1 VQISARILIETRKNP
16 TKLFDFSD
24 ETFDPMALFIERA
37 IIISLHHAIR
47 FWRNDRDRAL
57 TRKEG

>member
-1 VQISARILIETRKNP
+1 MQISARILIETRKNP

-24 ETFDPMALFIERA
+24 ETLDPMAFFIKRA
-37 IIISLHHAIR
+37 IIIPLHHAIR
-47 FWRNDRDRAL
+47 FWRNDLDRAL

>member
-1 VQISARILIETRKNP
+1 LIETRKNP